1 MCVLSPPPHADSVPP
16 GGAYHP
22 QMDRFDLVVV
32 GAGAAGEA
40 AAHYARSRDASV
52 AIIDRGLFGGSCPF
66 WACMPS
72 KALLHAASVHHGGG
86 DFPWSKASDF
96 RDYMINR
103 EETDTP
109 DDSGHT
115 KSLDAAG
122 ATVIRGS
129 AALDGPGR
137 VRVGDR
143 VLEAT
148 AVVLAV
154 GSVSRVPT
162 DLPGLGEAH
171 PWTNVEGSSTREL
184 PRSMVILGAGP
195 TGVELAQVYARYGVP
210 VTLVHP
216 RDRVHD
222 KEHRRSS
229 ELLGESLEADGVTLK
244 LGSRATRVRAGEG
257 QDGRHVLELDDGADA
272 AEGHEILLAIG
283 RDIPFDGLGLE
294 SVGITVTDGRLE
306 PDERLRVAENVYTA
320 GDVAGPEM
328 HTHLGHYNGE
338 AAVRIALGDDYR
350 PFLDAIP
357 RATYTDPETASVGL
371 LVEQA
376 KERGIDAAEYTVDIG
391 TSSKGYTTQSQGH
404 ATIVVDRARRRLVGA
419 FMAGRGVSEAIHECV
434 LAIRAD
440 IPLDVL
446 ADTIHAFPTVARV
459 LGTAFVDAD
468 RDLA

>member
-1 MCVLSPPPHADSVPP
+1 
-16 GGAYHP
+16 
-22 QMDRFDLVVV
+22 MDRYDLVIV

-72 KALLHAASVHHGGG
+72 KALLHAAAVHHAGG
-86 DFPWSKASDF
+86 DYPWSKASDF

-103 EETDTP
+103 ETTNTP

-115 KSLDAAG
+115 KSLEGVG

-129 AALDGPGR
+129 ASLDGPGQ
-137 VRVGDR
+137 VRVADQ
-143 VLEAT
+143 VLEAG
-148 AVVLAV
+148 AIVLAV
-154 GSVSRVPT
+154 GSVSRMPG
-162 DLPGLGEAH
+162 DLPGIGEAH
-171 PWTNVEGSSTREL
+171 PWTNVEGTSTREL
-184 PRSMVILGAGP
+184 PRSLAILGAGP

-210 VTLVHP
+210 VTLIHP

-229 ELLGESLEADGVTLK
+229 ELLGKSLESDGVTLK

-257 QDGRHVLELDDGADA
+257 EDGAHVIELNGAADA
-272 AEGHEILLAIG
+272 VEGHEILLAIG
-283 RDIPFDGLGLE
+283 RDFPLHGLGLE
-294 SVGITVTDGRLE
+294 TVGVTPEDGRLK
-306 PDERLRVAENVYTA
+306 PDNRLRIADNVYVA

-338 AAVRIALGDDYR
+338 AAARMALGDADYR

-371 LVEQA
+371 LLEQA
-376 KERGIDAAEYTVDIG
+376 QERGIDAGEYTVDIG
-391 TSSKGYTTQSQGH
+391 TSSKGYTTESQGH
-404 ATIVVDRARRRLVGA
+404 VTIVVDRVKRRLVGA
-419 FMAGRGVSEAIHECV
+419 FMAGPAVSEVIHECV

-440 IPLDVL
+440 IPIATL

-459 LGTAFVDAD
+459 LGTAFIDAD
-468 RDLA
+468 RDMSKG

>member
-1 MCVLSPPPHADSVPP
+1 
-16 GGAYHP
+16 
-22 QMDRFDLVVV
+22 MDRYDIVVV

-52 AIIDRGLFGGSCPF
+52 AIVDRWLFGGSCPF

-72 KALLHAASVHHGGG
+72 KALLHAAAVHHAGG
-86 DFPWSKASDF
+86 DYPWSKASDF

-103 EETDTP
+103 EGTDTP
-109 DDSGHT
+109 DDSGHV
-115 KSLDAAG
+115 KSLEGAG

-137 VRVGDR
+137 VRVDEDR
-143 VLEAT
+143 VLEAG
-148 AVVLAV
+148 AIVLAV

-162 DLPGLGEAH
+162 DVPGLAEAH
-171 PWTNVEGSSTREL
+171 PWTNVQGTSAREL
-184 PRSMVILGAGP
+184 PRSIAILGAGP
-195 TGVELAQVYARYGVP
+195 TGVELSQVYARYGVP

-229 ELLGESLEADGVTLK
+229 ELLGESLAADGVTLK
-244 LGSRATRVRAGEG
+244 LDARATRVRAGEG
-257 QDGRHVLELDDGADA
+257 ADGAHVVELDDGAD
-272 AEGHEILLAIG
+272 EVTGHEILLSIG
-283 RDIPFDGLGLE
+283 RDFPLDGLGLE
-294 SVGITVTDGRLE
+294 TVGVAPKDGRLE
-306 PDERLRVAENVYTA
+306 PDERLRVAEDVYVA
-320 GDVAGPEM
+320 GDVGGPEM

-371 LVEQA
+371 MVEQA
-376 KERGIDAAEYTVDIG
+376 KERGIDAVEYTVDIG
-391 TSSKGYTTQSQGH
+391 TSSKGYTAEAKGH
-404 ATIVVDRARRRLVGA
+404 VTIVVDRAERRLVGA
-419 FMAGRGVSEAIHECV
+419 FMAGPAVSEAIHECV

-440 IPLDVL
+440 IPLATL

-459 LGTAFVDAD
+459 LGTAFIDAD